1 MEFLKKRFKN
11 LHSKKKPPIF
21 VSMQKETNISIFG
34 QKSSNALVAWWWTTS
49 LRWRE

>member
-1 MEFLKKRFKN
+1 M
-11 LHSKKKPPIF
+11 HSKIKRLIF
-21 VSMQKETNISIFG
+21 VSMQKETNISNFG